1 MALLF
6 SLPQNRKALMVL
18 YIVAL
23 SKRKSTNS
31 LFMLVDVEKHEV
43 GIYRK
48 GFRGSRMSELGSLTR
63 LNNFKTSTLNIL
75 YFILQSSNFN
85 SFAFLFYFVILFCSR
100 FLSAHHGKRWLLIL
114 CGNRPTF
121 PWVSTNGCLPRWL
134 VWRALAFCQRCMWS
148 TRSKAIVWFLG
159 KVPSIGDL
167 LER

>member
-1 MALLF
+1 
-6 SLPQNRKALMVL
+6 MVL

-85 SFAFLFYFVILFCSR
+85 SFAFLFYFVLGSFQPITAKDDFSFSVETVLPSHGFPPMGVYHVGLFDGLLPFVNVACGAREVKPSCD
-100 FLSAHHGKRWLLIL
+100 FLEKYQ
-114 CGNRPTF
+114 
-121 PWVSTNGCLPRWL
+121 V
-134 VWRALAFCQRCMWS
+134 
-148 TRSKAIVWFLG
+148 
-159 KVPSIGDL
+159 
-167 LER
+167 